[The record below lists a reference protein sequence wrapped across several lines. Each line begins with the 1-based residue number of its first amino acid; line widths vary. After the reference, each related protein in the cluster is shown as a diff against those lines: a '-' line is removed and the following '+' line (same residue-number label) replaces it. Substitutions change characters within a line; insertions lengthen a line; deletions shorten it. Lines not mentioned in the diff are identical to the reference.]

1 RSLVAGSCACRVA
14 GIAGQAFS
22 PALEPPR
29 SVSPNH
35 RCRTSGVDAGR
46 SLDSEILHVDGT
58 TDAAGPAILFSAGN
72 DGGNGGNGG
81 KIRRRAWSD
90 GGRSARNQ
98 KFGCAFCRRVEK
110 SDRSRPPCGEVR
122 PEKGIRQ
129 AAGDGCTLE
138 ARRKH
143 ID

>member
-1 RSLVAGSCACRVA
+1 MEGKRSDADSCQTAARDQAAARSRRSLVAGSCACRVA

-72 DGGNGGNGG
+72 DGGNGG
-81 KIRRRAWSD
+81 
-90 GGRSARNQ
+90 
-98 KFGCAFCRRVEK
+98 E
-110 SDRSRPPCGEVR
+110 CGEKPR
-122 PEKGIRQ
+122 GGLGGGGGGCGEKKIWWAFFLWGLKRDSPQ
-129 AAGDGCTLE
+129 S
-138 ARRKH
+138 
-143 ID
+143 